1 MFKKFLEPR
10 ADRRPRS
17 FQELNKWVD
26 DRWLA
31 KGAEKEM
38 AENEP
43 DELCPS
49 MYSFHSSPEEKN
61 KLLYDLAQ
69 AGIET
74 TVDRVAKKARIR
86 DWIETSVITEEDE
99 EEDSESTSTLDHPQQ
114 QQQPHHRAPV
124 AGHISSIRG
133 PDTPSVIHST
143 VKDSSRKHIDPRT
156 GVIQVGPSEM
166 IKTTPEPEANVSTSS
181 NGSVENSEAIIRPNE
196 TMVNGRLEF
205 KMNDTTNVRTYN
217 ETREYPR
224 GGMNRPIG
232 GEENNKQRRPMIKKM
247 DSGYSSTEKMLPHQN
262 HNQLTVTKSNSSDL
276 GSLEINNSSSFSS
289 SKDVSPFSDSDS
301 PRGST
306 GFVNVIAKPNNSVTR
321 KDTAYDYVKVATGRK

>member
-10 ADRRPRS
+10 SDRRPRS

-99 EEDSESTSTLDHPQQ
+99 EEDSESASGS
-114 QQQPHHRAPV
+114 QPPMRAPV

-133 PDTPSVIHST
+133 PTSSSVINST
-143 VKDSSRKHIDPRT
+143 VKDASRKHIDPRT
-156 GVIQVGPSEM
+156 GSIQVGPSEM
-166 IKTTPEPEANVSTSS
+166 VKTTPEPEQNMSTSS
-181 NGSVENSEAIIRPNE
+181 NGSAEYAVASE
-196 TMVNGRLEF
+196 TLVNGRLEF
-205 KMNDTTNVRTYN
+205 KVNDNKMKTFNNRILKQQQPV
-217 ETREYPR
+217 E
-224 GGMNRPIG
+224 NRPAMDKKK
-232 GEENNKQRRPMIKKM
+232 NPMMKM
-247 DSGYSSTEKMLPHQN
+247 DSGYSSTEKMLPQQN
-262 HNQLTVTKSNSSDL
+262 LTVGKKKFSNSDL
-276 GSLEINNSSSFSS
+276 VNNSSSFSS
-289 SKDVSPFSDSDS
+289 SKDVSPFTDSDS

-306 GFVNVIAKPNNSVTR
+306 GFMNVVLPNASSATR
-321 KDTAYDYVKVATGRK
+321 KETAYDMIKVTTRK

>member
-10 ADRRPRS
+10 ADRRPTS
-17 FQELNKWVD
+17 LQELNKWVD

-69 AGIET
+69 VGIET

-99 EEDSESTSTLDHPQQ
+99 DEDSESIGASLPQL
-114 QQQPHHRAPV
+114 RAPV

-133 PDTPSVIHST
+133 QNTPSVIHST
-143 VKDSSRKHIDPRT
+143 VKDASRKHIDPRT
-156 GVIQVGPSEM
+156 NQVQVGPSEM
-166 IKTTPEPEANVSTSS
+166 LKTTPEPEQQHMSTSS
-181 NGSVENSEAIIRPNE
+181 NGSAENAESRRASDVQ
-196 TMVNGRLEF
+196 TLVNGRLEF
-205 KMNDTTNVRTYN
+205 KVTDVNNVRAYN
-217 ETREYPR
+217 TASEFPSRSHV
-224 GGMNRPIG
+224 
-232 GEENNKQRRPMIKKM
+232 GESMDRQRRPMLKM
-247 DSGYSSTEKMLPHQN
+247 DSGYSSTEKMPPHQN
-262 HNQLTVTKSNSSDL
+262 LTIAAKKLSNSDL
-276 GSLEINNSSSFSS
+276 GSLEINHSSSFSS
-289 SKDVSPFSDSDS
+289 SKDVSPFTDSDS

-306 GFVNVIAKPNNSVTR
+306 GFVNVVSKVANGATR
-321 KDTAYDYVKVATGRK
+321 KDTAYDHVKVALVGPK